1 MVSTIQM
8 VVVIVLAAMF
18 LAIVVL
24 AVISWVK
31 GRRHGKRSDNEDGGD
46 TGIMSEGPTPG
57 DWGGTSGG
65 DL

>member
-1 MVSTIQM
+1 MVSTIDLVGYILAGVM
-8 VVVIVLAAMF
+8 V

-31 GRRHGKRSDNEDGGD
+31 GRRRGRRGGNEDGGG
-46 TGIMSEGPTPG
+46 TGIMSEGSTPG

-65 DL
+65 DS